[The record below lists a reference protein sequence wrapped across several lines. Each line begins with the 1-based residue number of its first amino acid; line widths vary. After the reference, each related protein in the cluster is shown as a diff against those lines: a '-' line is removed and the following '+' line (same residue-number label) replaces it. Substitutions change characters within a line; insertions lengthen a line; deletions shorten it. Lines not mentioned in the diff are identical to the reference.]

1 MRYNW
6 LRSLARSRSGQALLE
21 SAITVP
27 FLMLI
32 VLNSINIGYYFW
44 AVINLSEAT
53 RAGVQWSIMGNGS
66 TLGVAE
72 LPPPGDPSLTD
83 VSSVAYLT
91 FQDIS
96 GFASRSNSWVGVCM
110 DATPSGGGSV
120 AYSCDNSYGNGSLA
134 LTVTPD
140 TDPEGVMTLNRV
152 DIVYKFTP
160 LVGNGW
166 IGVWSP
172 PLQFHRY
179 VEMRALN

>member
-6 LRSLARSRSGQALLE
+6 LRSLARCRSGQALLE

-32 VLNSINIGYYFW
+32 LLNSINIGYYFW

-72 LPPPGDPSLTD
+72 LPSPGDPSLTD

-91 FQDIS
+91 FQDVS

-110 DATPSGGGSV
+110 DVTPSGGGSV
-120 AYSCDNSYGNGSLA
+120 TYSCDNSYGNGSLA